1 MESKRN
7 VCELS
12 AEVILEFRG
21 EVGHC
26 ALETLNFLKINMFRK
41 EVIYFD
47 DFFSLP
53 TFVMQS
59 FLKCE
64 SQNCLN
70 NDNNNG

>member
-26 ALETLNFLKINMFRK
+26 ALETLNFLRVNMCRK

-47 DFFSLP
+47 GFFFP
-53 TFVMQS
+53 TFVMQF

-70 NDNNNG
+70 NNNNG

>member
-26 ALETLNFLKINMFRK
+26 ALETLNFLKVNMFRK

-47 DFFSLP
+47 DFFPFPPL
-53 TFVMQS
+53 
-59 FLKCE
+59 
-64 SQNCLN
+64 
-70 NDNNNG
+70 